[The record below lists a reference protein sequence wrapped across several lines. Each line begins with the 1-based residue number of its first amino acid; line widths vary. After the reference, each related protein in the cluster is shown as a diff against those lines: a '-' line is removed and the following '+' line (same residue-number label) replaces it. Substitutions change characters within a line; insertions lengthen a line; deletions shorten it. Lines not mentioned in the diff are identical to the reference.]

1 MSSEL
6 LERAI
11 TATDSTERTFSLYAS
26 AAQFACI
33 DTLSA
38 AASGPP
44 TTLFSGLPRAEQ
56 KAVRY
61 AFFVVPP
68 GQSYYWSRAWQEG
81 EQESVRELEAGEALT
96 FHDMAAALAYLMSD
110 DE

>member
-1 MSSEL
+1 MDSAL

-11 TATDSTERTFSLYAS
+11 TATDSTGRAFALFPS
-26 AAQFACI
+26 ATRFACI

-38 AASGPP
+38 VASGAP
-44 TTLFSGLPRAEQ
+44 TTLFSSLSGAE
-56 KAVRY
+56 RY
-61 AFFVVPP
+61 AFVIVPSS
-68 GQSYYWSRAWQEG
+68 QDYYWSRAWQQG

-96 FHDMAAALAYLMSD
+96 FPDMDAALAYLMSD